1 MFKVSSMSFALLCA
15 LSLIAI
21 GSADKPQVEV
31 NLANTILRSAASIQ
45 NDPVKSAQCFSVYL
59 PKLNELTTVYEDQYQ
74 ACLKLSE
81 DSKEEIRKDVEPAAA
96 SINNTREEI
105 CGSFSACDFDTDPY
119 GFFECS
125 NDVAGKAVSKAY
137 SIQTLSQDR
146 MQYITFKYELIQY
159 DQNTCT
165 TKASATYVRDSTN
178 VHAELQNCLAGKLPE
193 ESSTSTTTTSTTTE
207 STSSPLELDAT
218 PFISEPHV

>member
-1 MFKVSSMSFALLCA
+1 MLKVNSISFVLLCV

-21 GSADKPQVEV
+21 GFADRPQVEV

-59 PKLNELTTVYEDQYQ
+59 PKLNELSTVYEDQYQ

-81 DSKEEIRKDVEPAAA
+81 DSKKEIRKDVEPAAV
-96 SINNTREEI
+96 SVNNTREEM

-119 GFFECS
+119 GFFECT
-125 NDVAGKAVSKAY
+125 NDVAGKAISKAY
-137 SIQTLSQDR
+137 SIQELSQDR
-146 MQYITFKYELIQY
+146 MLYIKFKYELIQY

-165 TKASATYVRDSTN
+165 TKASGTYVRDSAN

-207 STSSPLELDAT
+207 STSSPIELDTA
-218 PFISEPHV
+218 PSIAEPDV